1 MCMRRELY
9 RCLLLLLLLLLLV
22 LVLNPVFTRALSYAL
37 SKLGKPGLVLKEEQ
51 KQAIATVYRGRDVF
65 VWLPT
70 SVCFQALPFVFD
82 YKLGLVN
89 TEKKSLA
96 IIIAPLVSLM
106 VEQVQSLQ
114 AQDVAAAIVSS
125 GGRESR
131 VAEGLLASKDTLD
144 SASLVFCSP
153 LHFSQII
160 DLQELVLELNPG
172 SFSPRPLNR
181 ATALFEFTTVLHKRH
196 TLLVYPL

>member
-51 KQAIATVYRGRDVF
+51 KQAIAAVYRGRDVF

-70 SVCFQALPFVFD
+70 GFGKSVCFQALPFVFD

-144 SASLVFCSP
+144 SASSGMSRSSL
-153 LHFSQII
+153 I
-160 DLQELVLELNPG
+160 LEG
-172 SFSPRPLNR
+172 KFSFSPKPLNR
-181 ATALFEFTTVLHKRH
+181 ATALFEFATVLHKQH
-196 TLLVYPL
+196 TLLVSIVNK

>member
-1 MCMRRELY
+1 MSASTASTTLAGACAD
-9 RCLLLLLLLLLLV
+9 
-22 LVLNPVFTRALSYAL
+22 PVFTRALSYAL

-51 KQAIATVYRGRDVF
+51 KQAIAAVYRGRDVF

-70 SVCFQALPFVFD
+70 GFGKSVCFQALPFVFD

-181 ATALFEFTTVLHKRH
+181 ATALFEFATVLHKQH
-196 TLLVYPL
+196 TLLVSIVNK